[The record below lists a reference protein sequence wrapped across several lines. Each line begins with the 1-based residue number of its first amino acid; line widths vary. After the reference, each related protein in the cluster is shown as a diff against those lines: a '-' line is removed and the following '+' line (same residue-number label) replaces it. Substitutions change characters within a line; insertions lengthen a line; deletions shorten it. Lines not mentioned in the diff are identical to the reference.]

1 MALLLALDDTDG
13 PGGGCT
19 THVAW
24 QIHRTLGPHA
34 MADLP
39 RLVRLFPS
47 NPWKTRGNAAV
58 VLPLEEDLDP
68 DEVLDQA
75 FEVVCRHARV
85 AEGKG
90 AGLALFESPPEAR
103 WYRQGVRRPVDFEE
117 ATTALAEQGARTQS
131 LGTGRGLIGCLCA
144 AAWRPGDQATYEH
157 IAYRHPDRWG
167 TDRDVDSDAV
177 AAVAAGHPETF
188 DTLDPVDGHLAMV
201 PATPCPVLYGL
212 RAIRPDRLTEAVS
225 AIGSEP
231 VLGRQLFVSN
241 QASDDHVRDAC
252 LAPLTVTQAPQAL
265 TGGHVR
271 LAGQT
276 EEGDRRVC
284 MAFEPT
290 GQLRQAVLGVEPGD
304 RILPVGHLEDGQI
317 NLEKLLHVPARR
329 RRRQR
334 CPACDRAMSS
344 TGARGGVR
352 CKRCGHRAP
361 KRYEQPEPTW
371 YEADVSA
378 RRHLARPLALGLS
391 PRLEAARRQLVGGT
405 AAQRPAAL
413 PSTGP

>member
-1 MALLLALDDTDG
+1 MAVLLALDDTDG

-24 QIHRTLGPHA
+24 QIQAALGPQA
-34 MADLP
+34 LAGLP
-39 RLVRLFPS
+39 RLVRLFPA

-58 VLPLEEDLDP
+58 VLPIDDEVDP
-68 DEVLDQA
+68 DTVLTQA
-75 FEVVCRHARV
+75 FEVVGRHARV
-85 AEGKG
+85 AKGKG
-90 AGLALFESPPEAR
+90 AGLALFETPPDAR
-103 WYRQGVRRPVDFEE
+103 WYRQGVQGLVELDDATQALVD
-117 ATTALAEQGARTQS
+117 LGARTRT

-144 AAWRPGDQATYEH
+144 AAWRPGAQATYEH
-157 IAYRHPDRWG
+157 ITYRQPDRWG
-167 TDRDVDSDAV
+167 APRDVHSRSV
-177 AAVAAGHPETF
+177 ADVTATYPETF
-188 DTLDPVDGHLAMV
+188 DTIDPIDGHLAMV

-212 RAIRPDRLTEAVS
+212 RATRPGRLTEAVS
-225 AIGSEP
+225 AVGSEP

-241 QASDDHVRDAC
+241 QASDDHILDAC
-252 LAPLTVTQAPQAL
+252 LAPLTVTQAPEAL

-276 EEGDRRVC
+276 EEGDQRVC

-290 GQLRQAVLGVEPGD
+290 GQLRQAVLDVEPGD
-304 RILPVGHLEDGQI
+304 RILPVGHLEDGQV

-344 TGARGGVR
+344 AGVRGGVR
-352 CKRCGHRAP
+352 CTRCGHRAP

-371 YEADVSA
+371 YEANVSA
-378 RRHLARPLALGLS
+378 RRHLARPLALGLA
-391 PRLEAARRQLVGGT
+391 PRVEAAADRLV
-405 AAQRPAAL
+405 AEPVAQGPITL
-413 PSTGP
+413 SSTGA